1 MYQGVWYVLHVIAN
15 HEKKV
20 AQHLNARGVEHYLP
34 LYSEKSRWSDRSVM
48 LERPLF
54 MGYVFVRFAC
64 QSRVSVITTPGVI
77 RLLGDSRCET
87 VTSEEIE
94 KIRAGLSSGY
104 VLRPHPEFPLG
115 TRVRVCRGV
124 FEGTEGVV
132 TEFRQHCKVIVSLA
146 AVRQCFSLEVDCDD
160 IEVLRERRTAPNLV
174 SAHNYATA

>member
-34 LYSEKSRWSDRSVM
+34 LYTEQSRWSDRSVK

-54 MGYVFVRFAC
+54 TGYVFVRFAY
-64 QSRVSVITTPGVI
+64 QSRLSVITTPGVI

-87 VTSEEIE
+87 VTPEEIE
-94 KIRAGLSSGY
+94 KIRTGLSSGY
-104 VLRPHPEFPLG
+104 VLRPHLDFPLG

-146 AVRQCFSLEVDCDD
+146 AVRQCFSLEIDADD
-160 IEVLRERRTAPNLV
+160 IEVLRERRTHPNLV